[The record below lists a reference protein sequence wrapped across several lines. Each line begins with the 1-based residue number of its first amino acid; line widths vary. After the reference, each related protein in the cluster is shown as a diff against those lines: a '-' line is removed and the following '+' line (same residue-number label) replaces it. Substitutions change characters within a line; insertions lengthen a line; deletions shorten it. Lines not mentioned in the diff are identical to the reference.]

1 MTTLKIREL
10 KRAARQLLLGNYTIL
25 ALVTFLLACS
35 NFFLSSVSLL
45 AVPPIGGWIGRVLD
59 FAALLITNMVYT
71 LLLAG
76 MYYIYYRITE
86 QAPIRFSDLLFAFRN
101 HPEPIAAFSVLSLI
115 VEYGVLNLL
124 PLSYMQ
130 FGRSLPFVAVSVV
143 LLLVLLWYILT
154 FSAVFFFYAA
164 DPWHSLQDYLRQ
176 SMTLM
181 KGCRV
186 KFFFLLLSFIGVF
199 LLGLLSFGI
208 GLVLVMPYMV
218 MTQLLFFRTRWGDT
232 DL

>member
-76 MYYIYYRITE
+76 MYYIYYRDHG
-86 QAPIRFSDLLFAFRN
+86 A
-101 HPEPIAAFSVLSLI
+101 
-115 VEYGVLNLL
+115 G
-124 PLSYMQ
+124 
-130 FGRSLPFVAVSVV
+130 
-143 LLLVLLWYILT
+143 
-154 FSAVFFFYAA
+154 A
-164 DPWHSLQDYLRQ
+164 DP
-176 SMTLM
+176 
-181 KGCRV
+181 
-186 KFFFLLLSFIGVF
+186 
-199 LLGLLSFGI
+199 
-208 GLVLVMPYMV
+208 VL
-218 MTQLLFFRTRWGDT
+218 
-232 DL
+232 

>member
-10 KRAARQLLLGNYTIL
+10 KRTARQLLLGNYTIL

-86 QAPIRFSDLLFAFRN
+86 QEPVRFSDLLFAFRN
-101 HPEPIAAFSVLSLI
+101 HPEP
-115 VEYGVLNLL
+115 
-124 PLSYMQ
+124 
-130 FGRSLPFVAVSVV
+130 VAPWSWNMVS
-143 LLLVLLWYILT
+143 
-154 FSAVFFFYAA
+154 
-164 DPWHSLQDYLRQ
+164 
-176 SMTLM
+176 
-181 KGCRV
+181 
-186 KFFFLLLSFIGVF
+186 
-199 LLGLLSFGI
+199 
-208 GLVLVMPYMV
+208 
-218 MTQLLFFRTRWGDT
+218 
-232 DL
+232 